1 MENVLAPLHAW
12 THSTPSAA
20 STARNLANLRHNF
33 KDNNLQMFCRKVLE
47 NVLDSVSVISKDYQ
61 SQRSPFSAELQ
72 FSRERK
78 HLYPNQSRI
87 QTSS

>member
-33 KDNNLQMFCRKVLE
+33 KAQAKWSGVENCGVETDIPFGGWGDLE
-47 NVLDSVSVISKDYQ
+47 TFQ
-61 SQRSPFSAELQ
+61 SWSSIVDVGKMNASPKSPEQ
-72 FSRERK
+72 KR
-78 HLYPNQSRI
+78 
-87 QTSS
+87 